1 VFAHDQHHVARNR
14 QIGEGRT
21 ADNGGSGRG
30 WECEAGERNER
41 ARPPALAWR

>member
-1 VFAHDQHHVARNR
+1 VARNR

-30 WECEAGERNER
+30 WEREAGERNER